1 MTDLYKLTQ
10 DMLDLERELAE
21 ATDPETGAVNL
32 TDEKMGDFFRLEH
45 TTTDK
50 IDGYVY
56 LMENLE
62 AKAKIREAEYKAYKE
77 LIEKHRAAAKAARN
91 RIVRL
96 KEWMKYCMEAG
107 GKDKIETDKF
117 TVAVQKN
124 GGVPAVIIPDNPNFK
139 KWDEMFY
146 NIVLEPNKE
155 AIRLRHEHGY
165 SIPEGVEVVTGTHIR
180 IR

>member
-77 LIEKHRAAAKAARN
+77 LIEKHRAAATAARN
-91 RIVRL
+91 RIKRL

-117 TVAVQKN
+117 TVAIQKN
-124 GGVPAVIIPDNPNFK
+124 GGQPAVKIEEGVKFGSWHEDLIEIK
-139 KWDEMFY
+139 
-146 NIVLEPNKE
+146 LEPRKDVILEWSKSNRALPK
-155 AIRLRHEHGY
+155 
-165 SIPEGVEVVTGTHIR
+165 GVEVVQGTHIR